1 MFDRPSRLSRRH
13 LLTATAAASTALV
26 GCSMPDSADES
37 RPDEDE
43 GGERE
48 HDGDETVETGPSND
62 SGDESPQSPLEADVD
77 PKPLLVDL
85 EVPWEI
91 AFTPTDEVFVSE
103 RAGRLLRLDA
113 ETLLETADD
122 PIRVGDVP
130 DEQRQEWPGES
141 IQGIAIHPSYPNP
154 AYVYLYYNVG
164 GANRV
169 GRFDAESSDPE
180 ATHEV
185 LLEGIAGD
193 HTIGGEI
200 TFGPD
205 GALWVTAGTAEKTP
219 AQDPGSLGGTV
230 LRLTA
235 DGEPSPDNPDI
246 DGADP
251 RVFSY
256 GHRNPQGIAWLAD
269 DTPVCVDHGPNG
281 RDEVTVLRPGAN
293 YGWPDVQGGP
303 DDPEYE
309 SYDAHEDV
317 APPLVNTGPDDTWA
331 PSACVRYTGDAI
343 PEWRDRLLVGT
354 LQRQSLAVLSLRSS
368 DADAEGPFQ
377 DDDAQRFDAPW
388 LDDAYTVTAHHLLE
402 NEFGRVRTVTQAPDG
417 SVLLGTSNRDGMAHE
432 PFPLERDDAIVQL
445 RPS

>member
-1 MFDRPSRLSRRH
+1 MPNWPNRPSRRH
-13 LLTATAAASTALV
+13 LLTATVAASAALA
-26 GCSMPDSADES
+26 GCSMPDSDSELQ
-37 RPDEDE
+37 PDGDG

-48 HDGDETVETGPSND
+48 RDGDETVETGPSND
-62 SGDESPQSPLEADVD
+62 SDGESPESPLVADVD
-77 PKPLLVDL
+77 PTPLLVGL
-85 EVPWEI
+85 EVPWEV
-91 AFTPTDEVFVSE
+91 AFTPTGEIFVSE

-113 ETLLETADD
+113 ETLLEAADD
-122 PIRVGDVP
+122 PIRAGDVP
-130 DEQRQEWPGES
+130 DERRQEWPGES
-141 IQGIAIHPSYPNP
+141 IQGIAIHPSYPDP

-169 GRFDAESSDPE
+169 GRFDAKSDDPE

-193 HTIGGEI
+193 HTIGGELA
-200 TFGPD
+200 FGPD
-205 GALWVTAGTAEKTP
+205 GALWITAGTADKTP

-230 LRLTA
+230 LRLTP
-235 DGEPSPDNPDI
+235 DGEPVPDNPDI

-269 DTPVCVDHGPNG
+269 DTPVCVDHGPDG

-309 SYDAHEDV
+309 SYDAREDV

-331 PSACVRYTGDAI
+331 PSACIRYTGEAI
-343 PEWRDRLLVGT
+343 PAWRDCLLVGT

-368 DADAEGPFQ
+368 DADPEDSPR
-377 DDDAQRFDAPW
+377 DDAAQRFDASW

-402 NEFGRVRTVTQAPDG
+402 NEFGRIRAVTQAPDG
-417 SVLLGTSNRDGMAHE
+417 SVLLGTSNRDGAADE